1 MITKMAKQEF
11 RTRDR
16 AYNLRFTEQERNK
29 IKETVSYIKEIENKE
44 NSSDAVLFLV
54 NFFNQHKNLLTN

>member
-1 MITKMAKQEF
+1 MKKTEC
-11 RTRDR
+11 RTRNK
-16 AYNLRFTEQERNK
+16 AYNLRFTEQERTK
-29 IKETVSYIKEIENKE
+29 IKETVSYIKEIENKG

>member
-1 MITKMAKQEF
+1 MAKQEF
-11 RTRDR
+11 RTRNR
-16 AYNLRFTEQERNK
+16 AYNLRFTEEERNK
-29 IKETVSYIKEIENKE
+29 IKETVSYIKEIENKG

>member
-1 MITKMAKQEF
+1 MAKKEF

-16 AYNLRFTEQERNK
+16 AYNLRFTEEERNK
-29 IKETVSYIKEIENKE
+29 IKETVSYIKEMENKE

>member
-1 MITKMAKQEF
+1 MAKTEF
-11 RTRDR
+11 RTRNK
-16 AYNLRFTEQERNK
+16 AYNLRFTEQERTK
-29 IKETVSYIKEIENKE
+29 IKETVSYIKEIENKG

>member
-1 MITKMAKQEF
+1 MAKQEF
-11 RTRDR
+11 RTRNR

-29 IKETVSYIKEIENKE
+29 IKETVSYIKEMENKE

>member
-1 MITKMAKQEF
+1 MAKQEF
-11 RTRDR
+11 RTRNR
-16 AYNLRFTEQERNK
+16 AYNLRFTEQERTK

-54 NFFNQHKNLLTN
+54 NFFNQHKNLLTK

>member
-1 MITKMAKQEF
+1 MAKKEF

-16 AYNLRFTEQERNK
+16 AYNLRFIEEERNK
-29 IKETVSYIKEIENKE
+29 IKETVSYIKEMENKE

>member
-1 MITKMAKQEF
+1 MAKQEF
-11 RTRDR
+11 RTRNR
-16 AYNLRFTEQERNK
+16 SYNLRFTEEERTK

>member
-1 MITKMAKQEF
+1 MAKQEF

>member
-1 MITKMAKQEF
+1 MSKTEF
-11 RTRDR
+11 RTRNK
-16 AYNLRFTEQERNK
+16 AYNLRFTEQERTK
-29 IKETVSYIKEIENKE
+29 IKETVSYIKEIENKG

>member
-1 MITKMAKQEF
+1 MAKQEF

-16 AYNLRFTEQERNK
+16 AYNLRFTEEERNK

>member
-1 MITKMAKQEF
+1 MKKTEF
-11 RTRDR
+11 RTRNK
-16 AYNLRFTEQERNK
+16 AYNLRFTEQERTK

-54 NFFNQHKNLLTN
+54 NFFNQHKNLLTK

>member
-1 MITKMAKQEF
+1 MAKTEF
-11 RTRDR
+11 RTRNR
-16 AYNLRFTEQERNK
+16 AYNLRFTEEERNK

>member
-1 MITKMAKQEF
+1 MAKKEF

-16 AYNLRFTEQERNK
+16 AYNLRFKEEERTK

>member
-1 MITKMAKQEF
+1 MAKQEF
-11 RTRDR
+11 RTRNR

>member
-1 MITKMAKQEF
+1 MAKQEF

-54 NFFNQHKNLLTN
+54 NFFNQYKNLLTN

>member
-1 MITKMAKQEF
+1 MKKTEF
-11 RTRDR
+11 RTRNK
-16 AYNLRFTEQERNK
+16 AYNLRFTEQERTK

>member
-1 MITKMAKQEF
+1 MAKTEF
-11 RTRDR
+11 RTRNK

>member
-1 MITKMAKQEF
+1 MAKTEF
-11 RTRDR
+11 RTRNK

-54 NFFNQHKNLLTN
+54 NFFNQHKNLLTK

>member
-1 MITKMAKQEF
+1 MGKKEC

-16 AYNLRFTEQERNK
+16 AYNLSFTEQERNK

>member
-1 MITKMAKQEF
+1 MKKTEF
-11 RTRDR
+11 RTRNK
-16 AYNLRFTEQERNK
+16 AYNLRFTEQERTK
-29 IKETVSYIKEIENKE
+29 IKETVSYIKEIENKG

>member
-1 MITKMAKQEF
+1 MVKQEF
-11 RTRDR
+11 RTRNR

>member
-1 MITKMAKQEF
+1 MAKTEF
-11 RTRDR
+11 RTRNK
-16 AYNLRFTEQERNK
+16 AYNLRFTEQERTK
-29 IKETVSYIKEIENKE
+29 IKETVSYIKEMENKG

>member
-1 MITKMAKQEF
+1 MTKQEF
-11 RTRDR
+11 RTRNR

>member
-1 MITKMAKQEF
+1 MEKKEC

-29 IKETVSYIKEIENKE
+29 IKETVSYIKEMENKG

>member
-1 MITKMAKQEF
+1 MGKQEF
-11 RTRDR
+11 RTRNK
-16 AYNLRFTEQERNK
+16 AYNLRFTEQERTK

>member
-1 MITKMAKQEF
+1 MRKTEF
-11 RTRDR
+11 RTRNK
-16 AYNLRFTEQERNK
+16 AYNLRFTEQERTK
-29 IKETVSYIKEIENKE
+29 IKETVSYIKEIENKG